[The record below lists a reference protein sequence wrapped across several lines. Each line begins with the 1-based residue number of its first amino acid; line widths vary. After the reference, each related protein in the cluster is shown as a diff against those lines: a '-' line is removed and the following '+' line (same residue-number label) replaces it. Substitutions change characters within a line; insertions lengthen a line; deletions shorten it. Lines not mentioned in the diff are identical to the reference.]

1 MSESS
6 KDFEFRSEILSL
18 SLFSNTKVRNQSQ
31 TKIDLLI
38 FVFRFIKTF
47 KSRNY
52 FESGLKLLNE
62 FSGIVVRPL
71 PKDL

>member
-1 MSESS
+1 MSESF

-47 KSRNY
+47 KSGNY

-71 PKDL
+71 PKEL